1 MLTSLRATLNIY
13 KTSSKLQPLLHSSL
27 RKAIPSSTDI
37 GSKSLAT
44 TTELPK
50 SDPDE
55 ELHISDSCVKR
66 LKEISDGVNNLRI
79 LVEGG
84 GCSGFQY
91 KFNWEPTITEEDVIF
106 ERDGVKVVIDKMSL
120 DFVRGATLDF
130 YHELIRS
137 SFRIINNPKAEQGCS
152 CGSSFSVKL

>member
-1 MLTSLRATLNIY
+1 MLIRGN
-13 KTSSKLQPLLHSSL
+13 
-27 RKAIPSSTDI
+27 
-37 GSKSLAT
+37 
-44 TTELPK
+44 
-50 SDPDE
+50 
-55 ELHISDSCVKR
+55 R

-91 KFNWEPTITEEDVIF
+91 KFNWEPTITEEDVIRINVTIVFLINRIF

-137 SFRIINNPKAEQGCS
+137 SFRIVNNPKAEQGLV
-152 CGSSFSVKL
+152 SSVPYAGLLG